1 MESISIE
8 EVKTSYT
15 PAQKKAILSYREK
28 NKENYNEYERKYY
41 HLRKTDDEWRKAFNE
56 RCKIANRK
64 RRETLKSLE
73 LEEPKRGRGR
83 PKKNV

>member
-1 MESISIE
+1 MESISNEI
-8 EVKTSYT
+8 KTSYT
-15 PAQKKAILSYREK
+15 PAQKKAILTYREK
-28 NKENYNEYERKYY
+28 NKENYNDYERKYY

-64 RRETLKSLE
+64 RRENLKNTD
-73 LEEPKRGRGR
+73 EPKRGRGR